1 MKTRQQPS
9 QRGFTLIE
17 LMISMAI
24 GLLVAIAAVQLFV
37 TALSSFNL
45 QRGLSDVNE
54 NGRFGLDYI
63 VRNVRVGQ
71 YSKSSL
77 ASDPTDSAV
86 VMTAAQLPGSP
97 AGGFSTNTDSGTLG
111 ITSGDQLVVRRW
123 VPASTTN
130 ERDCEGNIINA
141 GADGVYA
148 VSRYFLK
155 ADGTNSASALF
166 CDAGTY
172 APTATSVT
180 GYVSGTAGA
189 GIVLLSAVDS
199 FQVLYGVS
207 AAVGSTVPV
216 RYVTSTQYLT
226 LVPQPPIVAIRLGVL
241 VRSSDGVG
249 NLAVA
254 SPALNLLGV
263 DITTSAQDAANAK
276 IVRRVFINTVAL
288 RNVL

>member
-155 ADGTNSASALF
+155 ADGTNSASAL
-166 CDAGTY
+166 
-172 APTATSVT
+172 VM
-180 GYVSGTAGA
+180 
-189 GIVLLSAVDS
+189 
-199 FQVLYGVS
+199 QVLMRQLRFRYRWCGDCVV
-207 AAVGSTVPV
+207 VGSGQL
-216 RYVTSTQYLT
+216 S
-226 LVPQPPIVAIRLGVL
+226 GVVWGFGGSGL
-241 VRSSDGVG
+241 YGSR
-249 NLAVA
+249 
-254 SPALNLLGV
+254 
-263 DITTSAQDAANAK
+263 
-276 IVRRVFINTVAL
+276 
-288 RNVL
+288 